1 MRSAVGRAATSAAGW
16 ALLLFAVALT
26 SGCGGGDEGDTTNG
40 MISATPAS
48 LAFTGAAP
56 EPQTISIAYVAPPT
70 EVVLAGFP
78 AGVNPTCIG
87 VDATCRLSFTLAST
101 ADANPLVFSVTI
113 EDTTAAHASTLRFVS
128 TDLAYQSN
136 YGYVD
141 VSVSYT
147 P

>member
-1 MRSAVGRAATSAAGW
+1 LT
-16 ALLLFAVALT
+16 AVALM

-56 EPQTISIAYVAPPT
+56 APQTISIAYVAPPT
-70 EVVLAGFP
+70 EVVLAGYP
-78 AGVNPTCIG
+78 AGGVNPTCIG
-87 VDATCRLSFTLAST
+87 VDPTCRLSFALASA

-113 EDTTAAHASTLRFVS
+113 EDTSAAHTSTLRFVS

-141 VSVSYT
+141 VSVRYT

>member
-26 SGCGGGDEGDTTNG
+26 SGCGGDDEGDTTNG

-87 VDATCRLSFTLAST
+87 VDATCRLSFTLASA

-113 EDTTAAHASTLRFVS
+113 EDTTAAHTSTLRFVS